1 MKQHLQFGLI
11 YHVSLCMVA
20 LAVTGCGSPQGPSS
34 SDSHETAAQEQEA
47 FERGPHNG
55 RLLRDGAFALEITI
69 FEAGVP
75 PEFRIY
81 PYQNDQPVAPDTVD
95 LTVELGRLG
104 DKTDRFAFRSQ
115 GDFLR
120 GHGIVLEPHSFDV
133 TVTARHTGGQSQW
146 HYESYEGRTRI
157 EPEVAQAMGIEVEQA
172 GRGRIREMI
181 ELQGTVLPHP
191 DSVTEVRGRFPGLV
205 QSLNKDIGDIV
216 KRGEPLASVQSN
228 ESMQTYVVNAPRD
241 GTIIARDA
249 SIGSISSNN
258 ALYVIADMSRLV
270 ADFKVYGRDLDRI
283 TAGQTVRVSTLD
295 GENTIV
301 GTIERILPTID
312 LDNRAATARVL
323 LNNAGPRWRPGLF
336 VQGLAIVAEY
346 EVSLAVRE
354 TGLQS
359 FRDFTV
365 VYARV
370 QQTYEVRMLELG
382 RRDGEFVEVLSGLQ
396 PGTTYVSE
404 NSYLVKADIEKS
416 GASHDH

>member
-1 MKQHLQFGLI
+1 MKQHFQSRFI
-11 YHVSLCMVA
+11 YRLSLCLVA
-20 LAVTGCGSPQGPSS
+20 LAMTGCGSPQGPSGG
-34 SDSHETAAQEQEA
+34 DSHETGTQEQEA

-55 RLLRDGAFALEITI
+55 RLLRDGAFAVEITI
-69 FEAGVP
+69 FETGVP
-75 PEFRIY
+75 PEFRVY
-81 PYQNDQPVAPDTVD
+81 PYQNNQPVTPDTVD

-104 DKTDRFAFRSQ
+104 NKTDRFAFRSQ

-120 GHGIVLEPHSFDV
+120 GDGIVLEPHSFDV
-133 TVTARHTGGQSQW
+133 TVTAGHSGSQSQW
-146 HYESYEGRTRI
+146 HYESYEGRTQI
-157 EPEVAQAMGIEVEQA
+157 EPDVAQTMGIEVEQA
-172 GRGRIREMI
+172 GRGRIRETI

-205 QSLNKDIGDIV
+205 QSLNKDIGDSV

-241 GTIIARDA
+241 GTVIAREA
-249 SIGSISSNN
+249 STGSISSNN

-283 TAGQTVRVSTLD
+283 TVGQTVRVSNLD
-295 GENTIV
+295 SENTIV
-301 GTIERILPTID
+301 GTIERILPTLD
-312 LDNRAATARVL
+312 LNNRAATARVL
-323 LNNAGPRWRPGLF
+323 LNNAGHRWRPGLF
-336 VQGLAIVAEY
+336 VQGLAIVTEH
-346 EVSLAVRE
+346 EVPLAVRE
-354 TGLQS
+354 SGLQS

-365 VYARV
+365 VYARF
-370 QQTYEVRMLELG
+370 QQTYEVRMLDLG
-382 RRDGEFVEVLSGLQ
+382 RRDGEFVEVLSGLE